1 MGRRRRVKMPK
12 SVQRRIQETLRE
24 GELIKHGYRM
34 RASATARHR
43 ALAKAVREDGG
54 LTVHKRLILLY
65 TWNKNDDPDL
75 ARIARADAN
84 WVKKKYY
91 GTSLWR

>member
-54 LTVHKRLILLY
+54 LTVYRRLNLLEV
-65 TWNKNDDPDL
+65 WNRNDDPDL
-75 ARIARADAN
+75 ARIARADKE
-84 WVKKKYY
+84 WVKKTYY
-91 GTSLWR
+91 GSDLW